1 MTNIL
6 VKKFI
11 KDPDDRSAYGT
22 LGSVTGIFCNVLLS
36 VMKFII
42 GTFSHSVAI
51 TADAVN
57 NLSDTASSVIS
68 LLSAKISSRPADK
81 EHPFGHGR
89 MEYVATL
96 ILSIAIINVG
106 IEFLEQIRRLMG
118 ESIRFEHY
126 RDNITISELHFM
138 IHCVRRYY
146 WYYRT

>member
-11 KDPDDRSAYGT
+11 KDPNDRSAYGT
-22 LGSVTGIFCNVLLS
+22 LGSVTGIICNVLLS

-106 IEFLEQIRRLMG
+106 IEFFKESLERIMHPSALAFSMLTFILLLFWG
-118 ESIRFEHY
+118 KKLE
-126 RDNITISELHFM
+126 
-138 IHCVRRYY
+138 
-146 WYYRT
+146 